1 MIFPT
6 VSEKHQLMYLKQAVP
21 EDAKMMLY
29 HNPVKTVD
37 KALKLLTNL
46 EGPVIPGQSSFT
58 AEELT

>member
-1 MIFPT
+1 
-6 VSEKHQLMYLKQAVP
+6 MYLKQAVP

-46 EGPVIPGQSSFT
+46 EGPVTPGQSSFT